1 MALGK
6 SSLRSVLKTVLLT
19 SLVFVLP
26 IVAVRSLG
34 GFEGVELAAYDDF
47 LRRRSVE
54 QPDDRIVIMTISDND
69 IERLQQ
75 FPIHDGTLAQA
86 LQKLE
91 SYKPRAIGMDISRDV
106 PQGAPAGRK
115 QLIETIASSET
126 IVSGCLLSTENH
138 PGSPPAPGTPEGGAA
153 FADFPPDTDQVIRR
167 VRLISTPAPSKK
179 PGRTQHLCNNA
190 SAENEIPSLSFQLAV
205 MYLAATGIN
214 PEPNARGE
222 IQLGKRVLER
232 IDPSFGSYVRADVND
247 YQMMLNYRSAKP
259 VFREVSISD
268 VLQNRVSPGSI
279 RDRVVLIGNTSE
291 VSKDF
296 LATPFIQTQLGLRNM
311 HGVIVHAH
319 AVSQILSAV
328 LNQRPPIRSWSDVSE
343 PLWIWVWSIS
353 GGLLAFYSRRLGL
366 LILALIGTG
375 LALWGISYGL
385 FLSQALWIPF
395 VPTLIGAI
403 LTALGVRLA
412 DLAQRSGY
420 AQALYEQ
427 LREQM
432 QSGGAGRDRKGDY
445 LENLVRRARAARQGE
460 DAAALVSLGMEPGV
474 TATPAMKALYEQ
486 MATKVRQELAAEQFA
501 QKVATAQTG
510 SGTSK
515 TNRMQA
521 LLSRAQQSRTQ
532 PATDANLESP
542 SPENS
547 HA

>member
-1 MALGK
+1 MF
-6 SSLRSVLKTVLLT
+6 KTVLLT
-19 SLVFVLP
+19 SLAFTVP

-34 GFEGVELAAYDDF
+34 GFEGIELGAYDDF
-47 LRRRSVE
+47 LRRRPAE
-54 QPDDRIVIMTISDND
+54 QPDDRIVIMTISDDD

-75 FPIHDGTLAQA
+75 YPIHDGTLAQA
-86 LQKLE
+86 LKKLE
-91 SYKPRAIGMDISRDV
+91 SYKPSAIGLDIARDV

-115 QLIETIASSET
+115 QLTETIASSET

-153 FADFPPDTDQVIRR
+153 FADFPPDPDQVIRR
-167 VRLISTPAPSKK
+167 VRLISTPAQSNQ

-190 SAENEIPSLSFQLAV
+190 SAENEIPSLSFQLAT
-205 MYLAATGIN
+205 MYLAAAGIN

-222 IQLGKRVLER
+222 IQLGQQVLER
-232 IDPSFGSYVRADVND
+232 IDPNFGSYVRADVND

-311 HGVIVHAH
+311 HGVMVHAH

-328 LNQRPPIRSWSDVSE
+328 QNQRPLIRSWAGISE
-343 PLWIWVWSIS
+343 VLWIWVWSIGS
-353 GGLLAFYSRRLGL
+353 GLLAFYNRRLGL
-366 LILALIGTG
+366 FILGLIVTG
-375 LALWGISYGL
+375 LALWGISYGV
-385 FLSQALWIPF
+385 FLTLGLWIPV

-432 QSGGAGRDRKGDY
+432 QSGGAERDRRGDY
-445 LENLVRRARAARQGE
+445 LENLVRRARVARQGE
-460 DAAALVSLGMEPGV
+460 DAAALVSLGMEPDA

-486 MATKVRQELAAEQFA
+486 MATRVRQEMAAEQFA
-501 QKVATAQTG
+501 QKAAIAQT
-510 SGTSK
+510 STSK
-515 TNRMQA
+515 TQRMQA
-521 LLSRAQQSRTQ
+521 LLNRAQQSRTQ
-532 PATDANLESP
+532 SGTQTATDANLETP
-542 SPENS
+542 PPEQPY
-547 HA
+547 A